1 MGLETGAAMA
11 ALLIS
16 VIALAVSASILVAY
30 GQAEKRL
37 ISQRVRQ
44 ASVALAAFL
53 LALEHR
59 NPAPPQPPEQPLSQ
73 ALPRRT
79 P

>member
-1 MGLETGAAMA
+1 VSMGVETGAALA

-16 VIALAVSASILVAY
+16 AVALTVSASILVAY
-30 GQAEKRL
+30 GRAEKRL

-44 ASVALAAFL
+44 VSGALAALL

-59 NPAPPQPPEQPLSQ
+59 NPPAPEQPLRQ